1 MKCAV
6 HPEVDATGY
15 CRNCGKPLC
24 PNCTREVNGMLYCAP
39 CLTDIVARQQVV
51 AAPSGSA
58 SPGLAATLGMVPG
71 LGAVYNGQYIKALV
85 HVLIFAMLIA
95 ICNGTNGS
103 AQVFF
108 GLMIPAW
115 ILYMMLDA
123 YVCAKARR
131 EGRPMPDY
139 LGSAAPAGPVA
150 SVQAATVADAPVRNP
165 RIVGPVILIAIG
177 FLFLLHN
184 FDLFDLDRLFDRWWP
199 LVLIFAGAGLAWRQ
213 MNVRRQ

>member
-15 CRNCGKPLC
+15 CRNCGKALC
-24 PNCTREVNGMLYCAP
+24 TACTREVNGMLYCAP
-39 CLTDIVARQQVV
+39 CLSEIVARQQVIAV
-51 AAPSGSA
+51 PARGP
-58 SPGLAATLGMVPG
+58 SPGLAATLALVPG
-71 LGAVYNGQYIKALV
+71 LGAVYNGQYIKAMVNVLV
-85 HVLIFAMLIA
+85 FAMLIA

-115 ILYMMLDA
+115 ILYMIIDA
-123 YVCAKARR
+123 YVCAKARL
-131 EGRPMPDY
+131 EGRTMPDY
-139 LGSAAPAGPVA
+139 IGGSGPSVAVPAGAPP
-150 SVQAATVADAPVRNP
+150 AAVPNNARV
-165 RIVGPVILIAIG
+165 VGPLILIGIG

-199 LVLIFAGAGLAWRQ
+199 MILIFIGAGLAWRQ
-213 MNVRRQ
+213 LNARRP

>member
-6 HPEVDATGY
+6 HPEVDATGF
-15 CRNCGKPLC
+15 CRNCGKALC
-24 PNCTREVNGMLYCAP
+24 PACTREVNGMLYCAP
-39 CLTDIVARQQVV
+39 CLSEIVSRQQVP
-51 AAPSGSA
+51 AAGAPSSA

-71 LGAVYNGQYIKALV
+71 LGAVYNGQYIKALI
-85 HVLIFAMLIA
+85 HVVVFAMLIA
-95 ICNGTNGS
+95 ICNGANGS

-115 ILYMMLDA
+115 ILYMMIDA
-123 YVCAKARR
+123 YVCAKARL

-139 LGSAAPAGPVA
+139 IGSSTPAVAVPRGAPPA
-150 SVQAATVADAPVRNP
+150 SVPSNA
-165 RIVGPVILIAIG
+165 RIVGPLILIGIG

-199 LVLIFAGAGLAWRQ
+199 MILIFAGAGLAWRQ
-213 MNVRRQ
+213 MNARRS